1 MSLIPPPPPTEKKA
15 SPMGGWLVIFIAM
28 YVISA
33 AQSLLGLWP
42 AFQIAAQMPHH
53 AMVFLS
59 AAAVIGAWN
68 VFILYSVI
76 MLILLKPHAVRVT
89 KLMLLT
95 GPFIAA
101 LTPLLGAMAAIATI
115 PETQFNAQ
123 LVLGAYTPEV
133 LGQITGMV
141 LLSVIWYRYF
151 CVSKRV
157 KGYWG

>member
-1 MSLIPPPPPTEKKA
+1 MSHIPPPPLTEKPA

-33 AQSLLGLWP
+33 AQSLFGLWP

-59 AAAVIGAWN
+59 AAAVIAAWN

-101 LTPLLGAMAAIATI
+101 LTPMLGVMAAIATI
-115 PETQFNAQ
+115 PETQLDTRLILN
-123 LVLGAYTPEV
+123 AYTPDV
-133 LGQITGMV
+133 LGQISGMV
-141 LLSVIWYRYF
+141 LLSLIWYRYF

-157 KGYWG
+157 KSYWG